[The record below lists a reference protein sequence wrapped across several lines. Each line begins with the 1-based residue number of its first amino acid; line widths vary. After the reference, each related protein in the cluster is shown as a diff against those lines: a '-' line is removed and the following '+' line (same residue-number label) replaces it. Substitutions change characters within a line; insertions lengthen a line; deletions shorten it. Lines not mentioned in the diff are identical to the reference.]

1 MVTMIILVHWSTGI
15 PQIETLTVA
24 TANNLV
30 SPDGDCFVSRYSNI
44 VFPSSLLF
52 PTTYSNAVAASWS
65 QSWSQTSSVLRTVF
79 SIFFN
84 ADCQSQKMSASSALM
99 PPPDGEQIMDV
110 ELSWCPAL
118 VLGAFWI
125 LVTWNHSTP
134 RTLRALLVLKFDPWA
149 AHLGIKQ
156 GCSKNNSLHAEPSSA
171 ASRPKTKIKEAHWKI
186 RKHNGNTMETLWKKH
201 ARWLNDDQ
209 GHGKQRREQCFGN
222 AERHQKARIPTASRA
237 WSQVQ
242 SINDGCFDRFDRFDV
257 ILSVYAK
264 HAQGIKMTTDKH
276 NES

>member
-30 SPDGDCFVSRYSNI
+30 SPDGDCFVSRYSNV
-44 VFPSSLLF
+44 VFPSSLLS
-52 PTTYSNAVAASWS
+52 PTTYSNAVATSWS
-65 QSWSQTSSVLRTVF
+65 QSWSQTSSVPRTVF
-79 SIFFN
+79 SLFFN

-110 ELSWCPAL
+110 ELSWCPAI

-156 GCSKNNSLHAEPSSA
+156 GCSKDNSLHAEPSSA
-171 ASRPKTKIKEAHWKI
+171 ASRPKTKIKEAHRKI
-186 RKHNGNTMETLWKKH
+186 RKHNGNTMKE
-201 ARWLNDDQ
+201 ARKMIKDTENKEESNALAMLKGIKRQ
-209 GHGKQRREQCFGN
+209 EYRQQVEHGPRCKASMTVVLIILMSVCQC
-222 AERHQKARIPTASRA
+222 
-237 WSQVQ
+237 
-242 SINDGCFDRFDRFDV
+242 
-257 ILSVYAK
+257 AK
-264 HAQGIKMTTDKH
+264 HAQGIKITTDKH